1 MIFRPAPACV
11 IGLAVLL
18 AGVAFSPSMAA
29 TSTWVWTDAAGRL
42 AYRAD
47 EQGNTIP
54 DFSRAG
60 YGGGGVRLPDLPV
73 VVRVTPRPA
82 GDDGARIQA
91 AIDEVSRRPADA
103 RGFRGAVLLERGTFR
118 VAESLSIREGGV
130 VLRGEGRDLS
140 RGGTTIIATGR
151 KKRSLIEIGLARGPG
166 RREIDGTR
174 RRITDAY
181 VPWSARSFS
190 VDTAAGYKV
199 GDRLVVHRPST
210 AAWIS
215 ASSRGAGRQTRR
227 RASSRRPALRC
238 GPAAFTG
245 PSSRRDWVPAPGPV
259 STCAPPRDHRLPFA
273 MKIPNPLCGALA
285 LALAFAS
292 PALPAADAALA
303 TDARAAMNRA
313 TTFMRSIAAEGGY
326 LWRYSPDLKERAGE
340 NVATPTQIW
349 VQPPGTPSMGMAFLR
364 AYEATGD
371 ASFLDAAKAAAHAL
385 VVGQLES
392 GGWDYVV
399 DFDPAKSPAWYRRS
413 DLGRVPAVEAAK
425 RRNVSTFDDD
435 NSQSA
440 LRLLLAVADAAK
452 GSNEPRDVG
461 IRAARDYALTK
472 LLAAQRPNGGWP
484 QRWSGQ
490 PVDPQE
496 YPVQPASIPAS
507 YPREYPKANYNLFY
521 TLNDNTHRDCVMT
534 LLDAGQRLGRPEYRA
549 AALKGGDFLLLA
561 QLPEPQPVWAQQY
574 NPQLQPAWARAF
586 EPPSVCSG
594 ESVGVMRLL
603 VDLYL
608 ETGDEKFLEPLP
620 RAIAWFKRSEIAPGT
635 WARMYEL
642 GTNTPIYGDR
652 DGKIK
657 YRLEDLSPER
667 QTGYSWRG
675 PYGVQGAIRQY
686 EDVKAAGRAAILEK
700 RTKAEK
706 DAASEKGRAARA
718 QALEPRVRAAIAA
731 LDAQGRWIAK
741 YRGTEQIRTDTYI
754 MNLRTLADYV
764 EAVK

>member
-1 MIFRPAPACV
+1 MK
-11 IGLAVLL
+11 
-18 AGVAFSPSMAA
+18 
-29 TSTWVWTDAAGRL
+29 
-42 AYRAD
+42 
-47 EQGNTIP
+47 
-54 DFSRAG
+54 
-60 YGGGGVRLPDLPV
+60 
-73 VVRVTPRPA
+73 TPHL
-82 GDDGARIQA
+82 
-91 AIDEVSRRPADA
+91 
-103 RGFRGAVLLERGTFR
+103 F
-118 VAESLSIREGGV
+118 
-130 VLRGEGRDLS
+130 
-140 RGGTTIIATGR
+140 
-151 KKRSLIEIGLARGPG
+151 
-166 RREIDGTR
+166 
-174 RRITDAY
+174 
-181 VPWSARSFS
+181 
-190 VDTAAGYKV
+190 
-199 GDRLVVHRPST
+199 
-210 AAWIS
+210 
-215 ASSRGAGRQTRR
+215 R
-227 RASSRRPALRC
+227 RA
-238 GPAAFTG
+238 T
-245 PSSRRDWVPAPGPV
+245 V
-259 STCAPPRDHRLPFA
+259 
-273 MKIPNPLCGALA
+273 LA
-285 LALAFAS
+285 LALLAPVVS
-292 PALPAADAALA
+292 AADAPLA
-303 TDARAAMNRA
+303 HEARAAMTRA

-371 ASFLDAAKAAAHAL
+371 ALFLDAAKAAAHAL

-392 GGWDYVV
+392 GGWDYVI

-413 DLGRVPAVEAAK
+413 DIGKVSAAEAGK

-461 IRAARDYALTK
+461 IREARDYALTK

-490 PVDPQE
+490 PADPKE
-496 YPVQPASIPAS
+496 YPVQQASFPAS
-507 YPREYPKANYNLFY
+507 YPREYPKASYNLFY
-521 TLNDNTHRDCVMT
+521 TLNDNTHRDCVNT
-534 LLDAGQRLGRPEYRA
+534 LLDAGRRLGRPEYRA
-549 AALKGGDFLLLA
+549 AALRGGDFLILA

-635 WARMYEL
+635 WARMYEI

-657 YRLEDLSPER
+657 YRVEDLSPER
-667 QTGYSWRG
+667 QTGYSWKG
-675 PYGVQGAIRQY
+675 AYGVAGAIAAY
-686 EDVKAAGRAAILEK
+686 DGVKAAGRNATLAKQQAA
-700 RTKAEK
+700 AEK
-706 DAASEKGRAARA
+706 ARTPAAKAARA
-718 QALEPRVRAAIAA
+718 RQLEPQVKRIVGE
-731 LDAQGRWIAK
+731 LDATGRWIAD
-741 YRGTEQIRTDTYI
+741 YRGKPAIRTETFI
-754 MNLRTLADYV
+754 VNTRLLADYL